1 LHREQCFAC
10 TDTITGSFILHQARD
25 CTEESES
32 NPRSLKAQPLSN
44 SVAPTASLCRAKAD
58 WRRKMSTISQSSAQP
73 SIPQWS
79 GGLVRWIAAGAHAVV
94 AHWERRAVIRALLE
108 RDDRELRDIG
118 IVRSQIEAAVGGAF
132 NPHRGNMR

>member
-1 LHREQCFAC
+1 
-10 TDTITGSFILHQARD
+10 
-25 CTEESES
+25 
-32 NPRSLKAQPLSN
+32 
-44 SVAPTASLCRAKAD
+44 
-58 WRRKMSTISQSSAQP
+58 MSTISQSSAQP

-132 NPHRGNMR
+132 NPHRRNMR